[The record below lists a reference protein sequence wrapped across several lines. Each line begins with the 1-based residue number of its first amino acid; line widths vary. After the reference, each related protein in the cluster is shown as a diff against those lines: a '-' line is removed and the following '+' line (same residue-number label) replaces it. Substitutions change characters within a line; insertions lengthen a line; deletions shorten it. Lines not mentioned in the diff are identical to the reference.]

1 MAATTTTAAI
11 PATKMTTTV
20 TGSTSDLIQSLR
32 YYGPKQLK
40 VEYVPPSY
48 VLTMFLI

>member
-11 PATKMTTTV
+11 PPTEMTTTIA
-20 TGSTSDLIQSLR
+20 GSTTDLIQSLR

-40 VEYVPPSY
+40 VEYVPP
-48 VLTMFLI
+48 L